1 MALRGIQ
8 VRHFAKQKKICSIE
22 ERIYMDTK
30 NILDIIKKHNKN
42 KVSLI
47 SILEEIQG
55 AYTYLPEKALR
66 LLAKETGCSLTD
78 IYGVA
83 TFYKAFSLKP
93 KGKHCVSVCLGTA
106 CHVRGAQNIVEEFKR
121 ELSISPGETTPDNEI
136 TLETVNCLGACA
148 LGPTVVSD
156 GQYFPHVSKS
166 SVKEII
172 TRTKGGGRSIAA
184 EADIRIFPLQVS
196 CPLCGKSLMDHDYI
210 INGHPSVKFNVSMN
224 GKKVWLRM
232 SSLYGKHTVELENQL
247 PPNELSRFHC
257 PHCHNEFPS
266 FSTCPECGASMAAL
280 FVREKCS
287 WEVCMRQGCQGHIL
301 NLDQINLHKKSDKGK
316 NK

>member
-1 MALRGIQ
+1 MTSEEIEKIVADHVDRRG
-8 VRHFAKQKKICSIE
+8 SI
-22 ERIYMDTK
+22 IA
-30 NILDIIKKHNKN
+30 
-42 KVSLI
+42 
-47 SILEEIQG
+47 ILEDIQNKFR
-55 AYTYLPEKALR
+55 YLPEEALKIVAR
-66 LLAKETGCSLTD
+66 QTGRSLVD

-93 KGKHCVSVCLGTA
+93 RGKHLISVCLGTA
-106 CHVRGAQNIVEEFKR
+106 CHVRGGQGIAEAFMEQLNIAA
-121 ELSISPGETTPDNEI
+121 GETTPDHEI
-136 TLETVNCLGACA
+136 TFETVNCLGACA

-280 FVREKCS
+280 FIREGCS
-287 WEVCMRQGCQGHIL
+287 CEVCTRRGCHGHLL
-301 NLDQINLHKKSDKGK
+301 NLDQTNMS
-316 NK
+316 

>member
-1 MALRGIQ
+1 MTSEEIEKIVADHVDRRG
-8 VRHFAKQKKICSIE
+8 SI
-22 ERIYMDTK
+22 IA
-30 NILDIIKKHNKN
+30 
-42 KVSLI
+42 
-47 SILEEIQG
+47 ILEDIQNKFR
-55 AYTYLPEKALR
+55 YLPEEALKIVAR
-66 LLAKETGCSLTD
+66 QTGRSLVD

-93 KGKHCVSVCLGTA
+93 RGKHLISVCLGTA
-106 CHVRGAQNIVEEFKR
+106 CHVRGGQGIAEAFMEQLNIAA
-121 ELSISPGETTPDNEI
+121 GETTPDHEI
-136 TLETVNCLGACA
+136 TFETVNCLGACA

-184 EADIRIFPLQVS
+184 EADIRIFSLQVS

-232 SSLYGKHTVELENQL
+232 SCLYGKHTVELENQL

-280 FVREKCS
+280 FIREGCS
-287 WEVCMRQGCQGHIL
+287 CEVCTRRGCHGHLL
-301 NLDQINLHKKSDKGK
+301 NLDQTNMS
-316 NK
+316 